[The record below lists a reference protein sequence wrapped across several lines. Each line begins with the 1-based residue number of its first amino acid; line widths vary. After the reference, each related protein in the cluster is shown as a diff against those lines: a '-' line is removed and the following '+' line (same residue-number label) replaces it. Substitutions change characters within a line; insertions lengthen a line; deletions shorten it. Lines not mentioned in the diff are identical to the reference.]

1 MPLSSVA
8 RTLLSVLVAAS
19 LTTGCRAGLGGQ
31 TDRPDLPTPERELD
45 PDKLGNGALA
55 ELDNGLKIFVVPDP
69 YTNLIEFD
77 VRHQVGSR
85 DDPENQAGM
94 AHFVEHLMFM
104 IPSGGKDEPESPP
117 LFRDIPNHTLFF
129 NAYTAADHTHYM
141 HLGTG
146 DELETFMKYTQL
158 RLGYG
163 CDDVPEQE
171 FLRERDV
178 VRNEHR
184 WRGQGVEAEVW
195 TQVLALAYPEGH
207 PYRSQRFADIDAQV
221 ASITPQD
228 ACNFVKKWYTPSQ
241 STLVVTGNVDP
252 IEVLSLAKKYLGKLP
267 KVTPPKRPQV
277 PPAKFAK
284 QNAEITAPVKKPSA
298 MVLFQAPK
306 RFTADFIASQAAL
319 ETMFTAVA
327 FFTGR
332 NEGSV
337 IKDWN
342 FQFFGG
348 PEAPLYGVSIE
359 TEKARD
365 LDRGIDEVL
374 DAISRGFSPEL
385 KGKDNRATYD
395 SVRQRTRLQLLDTVA
410 NVTARAGAYA
420 DYLEEGNKPGMLG
433 KDLFLLD
440 ELKPEYAQAIGRKVF
455 AREKALVVKVVPDGT
470 ADKAKVDRASF
481 DYKPKDEEKMSVP
494 EDIDPAEAHKPLP
507 IDDIAT
513 AEGQSLE
520 YELDNGMK
528 VVLVQS
534 TQVPVMDVQ
543 VIVGAGLVDAPEHS
557 EIARM
562 AVDMFTVRFEEAAG
576 MQFASEGVN
585 LAQFFNLAGGIFNQF
600 VAPTSTTYASRGLS
614 IYLDFIIAG
623 FADRVVNAAYQTG
636 ALDGWKLARKERLEK
651 KSFLQQVEREN
662 AYNEALYGKGHPHVR
677 AEIADPAALRD
688 IRLKDLEDFRAKHFR
703 AANSAVI
710 VTGGFDMDL
719 AVQYIERYFNDPV
732 LRDRKNT
739 WNEPAANAG
748 RTAPPEPNPG
758 SIRYLTEADKRKVQT
773 DIRMGYPLREV
784 YGDDHAALLVM
795 AGMLNYMVGAVR
807 QKLGASYGVYA
818 RVDSDRPG
826 IQIGGSLDSARAGE
840 GYAAIRAAI
849 DEIRKE
855 GPEFDRLFAY
865 ARRSTLHTMIGQQG
879 DPEAL
884 AGQLAQA
891 IRNGRSYDYFQELS
905 RRVATLEP
913 DDVRKLVDKVLIDD
927 KSVTLVQG
935 PQAGIDNVVEFN
947 KITGATKLP
956 DAVDPDDEKD

>member
-19 LTTGCRAGLGGQ
+19 LTTGCRGGLGAQ

-45 PDKLGNGALA
+45 PEKLGNGALA

-104 IPSGGKDEPESPP
+104 IPSGGTEDPESPP
-117 LFRDIPNHTLFF
+117 LFRDIPSHTLFF

-141 HLGTG
+141 HLGAG
-146 DELETFMKYTQL
+146 SELETFMQYTKL
-158 RLGYG
+158 RLGYD
-163 CDDVPEQE
+163 CNLVPEQE

-195 TQVLALAYPEGH
+195 TQVLELAYPEGH

-221 ASITPQD
+221 ASITPDD
-228 ACNFVKKWYTPSQ
+228 ACQFIKKWYTPSQ

-252 IEVLSLAKKYLGKLP
+252 LEVLALAKKYLGGLP
-267 KVTPPKRPQV
+267 KVEPPKRPEV

-298 MVLFQAPK
+298 MVLFRAPK
-306 RFTADFIASQAAL
+306 RFTADYVASQAAL
-319 ETMFTAVA
+319 QTMFTAVA

-359 TEKARD
+359 TEKSRD
-365 LDRGIDEVL
+365 LDRGVDEVL
-374 DAISRGFSPEL
+374 DAITRGFSPEL

-420 DYLEEGNKPGMLG
+420 DYLEEGEKPGMLG

-470 ADKAKVDRASF
+470 ADKAKVDRAEF
-481 DYKPKDEEKMSVP
+481 DYKPKEEEKMSVP
-494 EDIDPAEAHKPLP
+494 DDIDPAEAHQPLK
-507 IDDIAT
+507 IDDIST
-513 AEGQSLE
+513 SEGQSLE

-534 TQVPVMDVQ
+534 SQVPVMDVQ

-557 EIARM
+557 EVARM
-562 AVDMFTVRFEEAAG
+562 AVDMFSIMEGDRDAA
-576 MQFASEGVN
+576 N
-585 LAQFFNLAGGIFNQF
+585 LTQFFILAGGIFNQF
-600 VAPTSTTYASRGLS
+600 VAPTSTTFSSRGLS

-623 FADRVVNAAYQTG
+623 LAERVVNGGYQTG
-636 ALDGWKLARKERLEK
+636 ALDRWKLARKERLEK

-662 AYNEALYGKGHPHVR
+662 AWNEALYGKGHPHVR
-677 AEIADPAALRD
+677 AEIADPKALKE
-688 IRLKDLEDFRAKHFR
+688 IKLKDLEEFRAKHFR
-703 AANSAVI
+703 GANSAII

-719 AVQYIERYFNDPV
+719 AVQYIERYFNDPL
-732 LRDRKNT
+732 LRDRDNPWK
-739 WNEPAANAG
+739 EPAVAAE
-748 RTAPPEPNPG
+748 RPAPPEPKPG
-758 SIRYLTEADKRKVQT
+758 NIRYLTEADKQKVQT
-773 DIRMGYPLREV
+773 DIRIGYPLREV
-784 YGDDHAALLVM
+784 YGDDHAALIVM
-795 AGMLNYMVGAVR
+795 AGMLNYLVGVVR

-818 RVDSDRPG
+818 ALDSGRPG
-826 IQIGGSLDSARAGE
+826 LRVGGSLDSARAGE
-840 GYAAIRAAI
+840 GLKAIKDAVANMR
-849 DEIRKE
+849 DGED
-855 GPEFDRLFAY
+855 FDRLFAF
-865 ARRSTLHTMIGQQG
+865 ARREALHNMINQQG

-905 RRVATLEP
+905 RRIAKLKPE
-913 DDVRKLVDKVLIDD
+913 DVKKMIDKTLIDE
-927 KSVTLVQG
+927 KSVTLIQG
-935 PQAGIDNVVEFN
+935 PQSGIDNVLEFN